1 MFWRVLI
8 GVLLMNLISCSTYQ
22 IAEKHLD
29 GRMRHADLE
38 LFCEVIDSGD
48 QIEYWDSKDTT
59 KPAIL
64 LVHGF
69 GASTKYQWYK
79 QVELLSRKYRV
90 IAPNLNYFGRTVPG
104 MANFSVGGQV
114 KMLELLLEHLGLDSL
129 TLFGVSYGGLV
140 SVELAAT
147 THRKIQEMVLFDTP
161 VKFADSSD
169 VVAVK
174 EYFDAPSIEE
184 LFVPSE
190 PAGLNKL
197 LYLATGKKREIP
209 ALFLDEFY
217 EKSYAYNVSDKR
229 QLIKGLLSEMK
240 MFRKR
245 EYHFDMPILLV
256 WGSEDRV
263 VPLRT
268 GERLC
273 EYLGENAKL
282 KVIAG
287 AAHMPN
293 MTHKKEFNAILEVR
307 LGITDR

>member
-1 MFWRVLI
+1 MFRIFLI
-8 GVLLMNLISCSTYQ
+8 GFLFMNLISCSTCQ
-22 IAEKHLD
+22 LAENHLD
-29 GRMRHADLE
+29 GRMHKADLKLYFE
-38 LFCEVIDSGD
+38 NMDSGAKV
-48 QIEYWDSKDTT
+48 EYWDSKDTS

-79 QVELLSRKYRV
+79 QVKLLSKKYRV
-90 IAPNLNYFGRTVPG
+90 IAPNLNYFGRTVPE
-104 MANFSVGGQV
+104 ATNYSVEGQV
-114 KMLELLLEHLGLDSL
+114 NMLESLLRHLELDTL

-140 SVELAAT
+140 SVELVST

-169 VVAVK
+169 IVAVK
-174 EYFDAPSIEE
+174 EYFDASSIEE

-190 PAGLNKL
+190 PSGLNKL

-209 ALFLDEFY
+209 ALFLDDFH
-217 EKSYAYNVSDKR
+217 EKSYAYNLNDKR
-229 QLIKGLLSEMK
+229 QLMKGLLSEMK
-240 MFRKR
+240 TFRNR

-268 GERLC
+268 GEQLS

-282 KVIAG
+282 KVIEG

-293 MTHKKEFNAILEVR
+293 MTHKKEFNAILKVH
-307 LGITDR
+307 LGITDK